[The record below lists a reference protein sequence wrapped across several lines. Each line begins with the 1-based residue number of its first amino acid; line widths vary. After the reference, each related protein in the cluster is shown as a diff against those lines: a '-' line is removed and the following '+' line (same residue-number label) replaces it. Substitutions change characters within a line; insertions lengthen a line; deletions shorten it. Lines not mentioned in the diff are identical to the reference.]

1 MKDINLL
8 NVWFVIVIVVFFAE
22 LINGP
27 PASLTGPPGSA
38 RVLFGLPNSSARR
51 ASCSSGAQGHRGTGA
66 QGHRGT
72 CGSTRTLGASVSA
85 VVFIRLAQRRRSARL
100 IRNLSPW

>member
-51 ASCSSGAQGHRGTGA
+51 ASCSSGAQGHMWKHTHTGRFCLCRCLYPA
-66 QGHRGT
+66 GPKAAIRKAYQE
-72 CGSTRTLGASVSA
+72 LVSL
-85 VVFIRLAQRRRSARL
+85 VARL
-100 IRNLSPW
+100 YDPEFA